1 MMGECLYVWEYS
13 SGCENN
19 KAAEKKLSSGADVK
33 RSASG
38 VTCGA
43 ERDER
48 QCVFAD
54 HRQLIFGKGQPAY
67 DVLYEIVG
75 DD

>member
-1 MMGECLYVWEYS
+1 MTMR
-13 SGCENN
+13 
-19 KAAEKKLSSGADVK
+19 AAF
-33 RSASG
+33 
-38 VTCGA
+38 TCGA